1 MKVLVFDTETTG
13 LPKSRTKSG
22 KWWIDYPNI
31 IQLSWVLYDTVIN
44 KMVSFGDDIIQLG
57 NGKTIPEDSIR
68 IHKITNE
75 NMREN
80 GINIKEGL
88 INFNIAIECC
98 DSIIAHNLEFDK
110 NMIISEMLR
119 NDIIP
124 VFDIYKKPEYC
135 TMQNNIDFCKIERK
149 SKYGKTYFKYPKLEE
164 LHYILF
170 QGQSPKDL
178 HNALNDVIICLRCYL
193 YQNENIDIVERSEG
207 VIKKMLDNIL

>member
-22 KWWIDYPNI
+22 KLWIDYPNI

-164 LHYILF
+164 LHSILF